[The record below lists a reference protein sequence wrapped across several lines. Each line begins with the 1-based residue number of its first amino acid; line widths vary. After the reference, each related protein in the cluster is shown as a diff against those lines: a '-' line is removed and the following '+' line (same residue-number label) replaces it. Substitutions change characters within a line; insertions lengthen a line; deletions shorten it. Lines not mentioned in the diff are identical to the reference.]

1 MSEVKFKKI
10 ARQMSGGQTI
20 GGYAIILTTAAI
32 IVTTIGWA
40 SWTKLDRVT
49 RGPATAVSAL
59 QNQRIQAAE
68 GGVILQR
75 YVSENSIVQSGDIL
89 FELDPV
95 DANSELNRVRQRRN
109 ALAVKE
115 LRLRA
120 EINGEDL
127 QINNDLA
134 EDTPEVSK
142 SEMQLF
148 QARRIDLVG
157 RLSVLNEQLGQRRQT
172 LQSSETR
179 KASLERTAGF
189 LMEEIAVVE
198 PLVKENIAPV
208 TRLLAL
214 QRELEQTRNEIEQAA
229 LQRETSRSG
238 ITEMLRE
245 IENTQSAYRLRAI
258 GELNDVVAERSELLQ
273 ALPRLEERV
282 TRTTVRAPM
291 DGVVNRLNYR
301 TPGGF
306 VKSGDVLLELVPTRD
321 GLLMQGKIQPKDISR
336 IRVGDFAHIRLSA
349 YDSSR
354 YGTLDGEVIRISP
367 DAIPDETGQG
377 GSHYLVDVEITGQI
391 ELENGQAV
399 EVLPGMTGTVDVVSG
414 KRTVLDYFWQPIA
427 RVQELA
433 LRD

>member
-1 MSEVKFKKI
+1 MSQVKFDKI
-10 ARQMSGGQTI
+10 ARQMSGGHSI

-32 IVTTIGWA
+32 VVTTIGWA
-40 SWTKLDRVT
+40 SLTELDRVT

-75 YVSENSIVQSGDIL
+75 YVSENSIVEAGDIL

-95 DANSELNRVRQRRN
+95 DANSELNRVQQRLN

-120 EINGEDL
+120 EIDS
-127 QINNDLA
+127 A
-134 EDTPEVSK
+134 ELEITAALSSSAPDVAN
-142 SEMQLF
+142 SEAQLF
-148 QARRIDLVG
+148 QARRADLAG
-157 RLSVLNEQLGQRRQT
+157 RLAVLNEQLGQRRQT
-172 LQSSETR
+172 LQSSDTR
-179 KASLERTAGF
+179 KASLERTSGF
-189 LMEEIAVVE
+189 LVEEIAVVE
-198 PLVKENIAPV
+198 PLVRENIAPV

-229 LQRETSRSG
+229 LQAETSRSG
-238 ITEMLRE
+238 IAEMLRE
-245 IENTQSAYRLRAI
+245 IENTRAAYRLRALD
-258 GELNDVVAERSELLQ
+258 ELNDVVAERSELLQ

-291 DGVVNRLNYR
+291 EGVVNRLNYR

-306 VKSGDVLLELVPTRD
+306 VRSGDVLLELVPTGD
-321 GLLMQGKIQPKDISR
+321 GLIMQGKIQPKDISR

-377 GSHYLVDVEITGQI
+377 GSHYLIDVEITGEI
-391 ELENGQAV
+391 ILETGQEIAI
-399 EVLPGMTGTVDVVSG
+399 LPGMTGTVDVVSG

>member
-1 MSEVKFKKI
+1 MSQVKFDKI
-10 ARQMSGGQTI
+10 ARQMSGGHSI
-20 GGYAIILTTAAI
+20 SGYAIILTTAAI
-32 IVTTIGWA
+32 VVTTIGWA
-40 SWTKLDRVT
+40 SLTELDRVT
-49 RGPATAVSAL
+49 RGPVTAVSAL

-75 YVSENSIVQSGDIL
+75 YVSENSIVKAGDIL

-95 DANSELNRVRQRRN
+95 DANSELNRVQQRLN
-109 ALAVKE
+109 ALSIKE

-120 EINGEDL
+120 EIDGAKLEITAALTANAPDVA
-127 QINNDLA
+127 NS
-134 EDTPEVSK
+134 EV
-142 SEMQLF
+142 QLF
-148 QARRIDLVG
+148 QARQADLAG
-157 RLSVLNEQLGQRRQT
+157 RLAVLNEQLGQRRQT
-172 LQSSETR
+172 LQSSEAR
-179 KASLERTAGF
+179 KSSLERTSGF
-189 LMEEIAVVE
+189 LVEEIAVVE
-198 PLVKENIAPV
+198 PLVRENIAPV

-229 LQRETSRSG
+229 LQAETSRSG

-245 IENTQSAYRLRAI
+245 IENTQAAYRLRALD
-258 GELNDVVAERSELLQ
+258 ELNDVVAERSELLQ

-291 DGVVNRLNYR
+291 EGVVNSLNYR

-306 VKSGDVLLELVPTRD
+306 VRSGDVLLELVPTGD
-321 GLLMQGKIQPKDISR
+321 GLIMQGKIQPKDISR
-336 IRVGDFAHIRLSA
+336 IRVGDFANIRMSA

-354 YGTLDGEVIRISP
+354 YGTLDGEVVRISA

-377 GSHYLVDVEITGQI
+377 GSHYIIDVVITGEI
-391 ELENGQAV
+391 ILETGHKV
-399 EVLPGMTGTVDVVSG
+399 TILPGMTGTVDVVSG

>member
-414 KRTVLDYFWQPIA
+414 KRTVLEYFWQPIA

>member
-1 MSEVKFKKI
+1 
-10 ARQMSGGQTI
+10 
-20 GGYAIILTTAAI
+20 
-32 IVTTIGWA
+32 
-40 SWTKLDRVT
+40 
-49 RGPATAVSAL
+49 
-59 QNQRIQAAE
+59 
-68 GGVILQR
+68 
-75 YVSENSIVQSGDIL
+75 
-89 FELDPV
+89 
-95 DANSELNRVRQRRN
+95 
-109 ALAVKE
+109 
-115 LRLRA
+115 
-120 EINGEDL
+120 
-127 QINNDLA
+127 
-134 EDTPEVSK
+134 
-142 SEMQLF
+142 MQLF

-282 TRTTVRAPM
+282 TRTTVRAQM

-427 RVQELA
+427 RVQELS